1 MSKIKEYYGY
11 EEWPD
16 PNTELTQLVRD
27 RVDDEIR
34 WTREREHKMESYD
47 SDDFYDAQMEK
58 VFWGKS
64 PRYAPT
70 QKHRMSVAMDKAI
83 SKPNDTDYKPDAVN
97 PKHYQ
102 DIVPGMQY
110 MQMMVYM
117 LKGKS
122 GVEAHLFGQ
131 VYKYLMRCG
140 SKDEETQELKK
151 AKWYLDALIKFK
163 TEGEVI

>member
-34 WTREREHKMESYD
+34 WTRERFKKMEYD
-47 SDDFYDAQMEK
+47 SGDFYDQQMDNL
-58 VFWGKS
+58 FWGKK
-64 PRYAPT
+64 P
-70 QKHRMSVAMDKAI
+70 KMSVAMDKAI
-83 SKPNDTDYKPDAVN
+83 NEPNDTDYKPDAVN